1 MPMRLALVGPSTSWA
16 CVLYLTRRCSFT
28 LSRGLDN
35 SNASRLPLCMC
46 LVMKTGMF
54 CSCPGCSLGC
64 RKKGCYVM
72 LFQNLLPLAHDGD
85 VYWVFMQWVLN
96 ECIDLPITSWT
107 HVDFNVLSA
116 LLAVGG
122 TRCIVNI
129 SKQLQLDP
137 LWAVRLISFQ
147 QPPS

>member
-1 MPMRLALVGPSTSWA
+1 M
-16 CVLYLTRRCSFT
+16 
-28 LSRGLDN
+28 
-35 SNASRLPLCMC
+35 LCH
-46 LVMKTGMF
+46 
-54 CSCPGCSLGC
+54 
-64 RKKGCYVM
+64 
-72 LFQNLLPLAHDGD
+72 A
-85 VYWVFMQWVLN
+85 VLN

-137 LWAVRLISFQ
+137 LSCQADFF
-147 QPPS
+147 

>member
-1 MPMRLALVGPSTSWA
+1 MEAEATAELQKWRI
-16 CVLYLTRRCSFT
+16 
-28 LSRGLDN
+28 
-35 SNASRLPLCMC
+35 LP
-46 LVMKTGMF
+46 T
-54 CSCPGCSLGC
+54 
-64 RKKGCYVM
+64 
-72 LFQNLLPLAHDGD
+72 
-85 VYWVFMQWVLN
+85 
-96 ECIDLPITSWT
+96 DLPITSWT

-137 LWAVRLISFQ
+137 LWAVRLISCE